1 MLYGLLSCRCC
12 CDCVFSLNAFVWLV
26 LLFLRAV
33 LWLVFALC
41 VVVVECFLFCLLC
54 VCVRLWFIARR
65 CMLSL
70 CVRVVSVV
78 CFMCLYVIV
87 VFYSVMLSGVF
98 VSVIFCLNMCA
109 CVLMCLCLV
118 CDLSCDVVCCVG
130 VSFCVCV
137 WCCLRWVCF
146 ICDLLCDVVQLVV
159 CASLCLCGNLRS
171 QVGCGICLCCSV

>member
-1 MLYGLLSCRCC
+1 MLVCSCS
-12 CDCVFSLNAFVWLV
+12 CV
-26 LLFLRAV
+26 
-33 LWLVFALC
+33 
-41 VVVVECFLFCLLC
+41 LLC
-54 VCVRLWFIARR
+54 VLCVSVFVLGAWFIVWSCVLRCFVVAECVLCVEYVRVFRLWFIAGR